1 MNESLHV
8 FTAENWEAE
17 VLAAEGV
24 VLVDFWADWCPPCR
38 KLSPLVDE
46 LAQEVRIRLWRA
58 HADHQRAGEQIEA
71 IPASYLHRTALSAA
85 IDLLRRTRHKYPF
98 HKIVSHKFPLEQVNE
113 AFSQQHTGHVTRASL
128 VP

>member
-1 MNESLHV
+1 MFLNESLHV

-46 LAQEVRIRLWRA
+46 LAQEYAGRVKVGKLDVDGSPDVASRYGITSIPSLLVFRDGQLVAQRVGAAPREELRA
-58 HADHQRAGEQIEA
+58 WIDTHADAVT
-71 IPASYLHRTALSAA
+71 TAA
-85 IDLLRRTRHKYPF
+85 R
-98 HKIVSHKFPLEQVNE
+98 
-113 AFSQQHTGHVTRASL
+113 
-128 VP
+128 